1 MAQYVTVNKEIPTI
15 VNNFQ
20 DSINDIQYNFT
31 KEDAKLAQKMRHLAK
46 RSWCRRIRRKSK

>member
-1 MAQYVTVNKEIPTI
+1 MAQYVTINKEIPTI
-15 VNNFQ
+15 VDNFQ